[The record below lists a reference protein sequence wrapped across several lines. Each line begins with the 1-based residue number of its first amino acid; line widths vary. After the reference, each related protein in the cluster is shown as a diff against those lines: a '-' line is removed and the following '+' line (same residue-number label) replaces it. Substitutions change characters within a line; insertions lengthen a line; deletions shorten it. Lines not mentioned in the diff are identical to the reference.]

1 MDKEAVSVGIAA
13 ENGENN
19 SGDSR
24 GDMEET
30 TGEKILSPRRLAVC
44 ALVFALL
51 LLADQLTKIWIS
63 GTYQLHE
70 STPVIPGYF
79 SITYVRNLGAAW
91 GMLSGKVW
99 LLLVI
104 AGVVSVAMIKF
115 FRYLTEGYFER
126 EIALFMIFSGVIGN
140 SIDRLWRGAV
150 VDFLDFHWQDVWSYP
165 VFNVADIAICTGV
178 GLFILSGFLRPEG
191 EKKK

>member
-1 MDKEAVSVGIAA
+1 MKRSLI
-13 ENGENN
+13 
-19 SGDSR
+19 S
-24 GDMEET
+24 T
-30 TGEKILSPRRLAVC
+30 L
-44 ALVFALL
+44 LVFALL